1 MYRVRTTVEIPP
13 RYGRHMEFYYL
24 ASRALRTSDEV
35 MRLGLFLMSRDRQSF
50 FQIEAFNFEGESDGW
65 ATDRELTEE
74 MHRRF
79 KAGEHPFGGK
89 P

>member
-1 MYRVRTTVEIPP
+1 MYRVRTTIEIPP
-13 RYGRHMEFYYL
+13 RYGRHMEFYYT
-24 ASRALRTSDEV
+24 ASEAFPDGDEA
-35 MRLGLFLMSRDRQSF
+35 MRKGLFLMSRDPKSAH
-50 FQIEAFNFEGESDGW
+50 QIEAFNFDGESDGW
-65 ATDRELTEE
+65 ATDQALTEE

>member
-1 MYRVRTTVEIPP
+1 MYRVRTTIEIPP

-24 ASRALRTSDEV
+24 ASRALRLPDAA
-35 MRLGLFLMSRDRQSF
+35 MRLGLFLMSRDPKSAH
-50 FQIEAFNFEGESDGW
+50 QIEAFNFEGESDGW
-65 ATDRELTEE
+65 ATDQALTDE